1 MWILFQTALLYIT
14 RTEMEIS
21 QFYSVT
27 CTVIKIVAAC
37 SNVVEEVKYQAFIL
51 AQDWME
57 TTLWQFDVMVCEV

>member
-1 MWILFQTALLYIT
+1 M
-14 RTEMEIS
+14 EMEIS

-37 SNVVEEVKYQAFIL
+37 SNAVEEVKYQALIL
-51 AQDWME
+51 AQDWIE